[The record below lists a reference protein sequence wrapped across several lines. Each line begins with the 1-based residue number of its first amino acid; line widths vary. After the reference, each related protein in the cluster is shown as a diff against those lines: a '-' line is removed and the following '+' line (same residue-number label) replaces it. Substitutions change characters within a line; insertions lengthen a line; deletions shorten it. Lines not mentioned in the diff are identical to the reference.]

1 MKNKKTIWI
10 VNQDATTPHV
20 GYAGRSYYLADE
32 LSQLG
37 HQVYLI
43 AGSFSHLHFKATGV
57 TESVEIRNEAGFK
70 MVWVNVP
77 KYSQAHS
84 KKRILNWFLFGY
96 KLTALLKRIKDSP
109 DIIYYSS
116 PPLIGF
122 LGAYRL
128 KKRTNARLIFEF
140 RDIWPMTLKEIGGYG
155 ENNPMIKFMSWIEN
169 FAYQK
174 SDYII
179 SNLSNAFEYLKK
191 FNIEKKK
198 FLWIPNGV
206 SLQELKKNI
215 PLNPEIDLK
224 IPKNKFIIGYSGT
237 LGVSNALEHLM
248 EASIELKSQRDIL
261 FVVVGTGKEKE
272 KLKKMVEGNSNV
284 LFLDAVPKIEVHALL
299 QRFDVCYL
307 GWKRHEIYNYGIGS
321 NKMPEYLMSGNP
333 ILHSYSGACDPITST
348 EAGLTIEAE
357 NTKEI
362 VKNILIL
369 KEMNSKTRADLR
381 NKSKLFAKKY
391 YRYDILAKKI
401 QELLLF

>member
-1 MKNKKTIWI
+1 MNNKKTIWI
-10 VNQDATTPHV
+10 INQDATTPQV

-32 LSQLG
+32 LSKLG
-37 HQVYLI
+37 HRVYLI
-43 AGSFSHLHFKATGV
+43 AGSFSHLHFTPTGV
-57 TESVEIRNEAGFK
+57 TESFEIRNEASFK

-84 KKRILNWFLFGY
+84 KKRILNWFLFAY

-109 DIIYYSS
+109 DIVYYSS

-128 KKRTNARLIFEF
+128 KKRTKARLIFEF

-155 ENNPMIKFMSWIEN
+155 DNNPMIKLMNWVEN
-169 FAYQK
+169 LAYQK

-206 SLQELKKNI
+206 SLQELEKNI

-224 IPKNKFIIGYSGT
+224 MPRNKFIIGYSGT
-237 LGVSNALEHLM
+237 LGVSNALEYLM
-248 EASIELKSQRDIL
+248 EASIALQNHSNIV

-284 LFLDAVPKIEVHALL
+284 LFLDSVPKVEVHALL
-299 QRFDVCYL
+299 KRFDACYL
-307 GWKRHEIYNYGIGS
+307 GWKKHKIYDYGIGS
-321 NKMPEYLMSGNP
+321 NKMPEYLMSGKP
-333 ILHSYSGACDPITST
+333 ILHSYSGASDPISS
-348 EAGLTIEAE
+348 AGAGFTFEAE
-357 NTKEI
+357 NTKELVI
-362 VKNILIL
+362 NILKVLNMDEI
-369 KEMNSKTRADLR
+369 KRSEIEI
-381 NKSKLFAKKY
+381 KSKKFVERN

-401 QELLLF
+401 QDQLFD